1 MARSGLPILPAF
13 VNTSR
18 PRHLLMRILRDLLA
32 WPGRGLLMLA
42 LAATVP
48 FSHAAA
54 PMAKTQAPGYYR
66 LMVGELEVTALLDA
80 VDPWPEA
87 MDELFPSL
95 SAEQKASLRQHTHA
109 QPSQDFSTIAFLIN
123 TGKKLILIDAGGGK
137 SQPGYGQLFSNLKAA
152 GYAPE
157 QVDDIYITHM
167 HPDHVFGLVEGEQRA
182 FPNAV
187 VHADAHELPQWQAA
201 AAKGHKTAQA
211 IVAKLAPYIAAKRF
225 QPFDGDTRFSPEL
238 RAVARYGHTEGH
250 SFYIIESRGQQLQ
263 FWGDFVVNDKVQFE
277 LPDIAPP
284 GEKDAAQGIAM
295 RRQEYA
301 AAAGKAALIAG
312 AHFAFPGI
320 GRLRALG
327 PNYIWVPVDYA
338 SVPSTTTP

>member
-1 MARSGLPILPAF
+1 
-13 VNTSR
+13 
-18 PRHLLMRILRDLLA
+18 MRIFRDLCEHPRRALT
-32 WPGRGLLMLA
+32 MLA
-42 LAATVP
+42 LAAALP
-48 FSHAAA
+48 FASPLTHAAA
-54 PMAKTQAPGYYR
+54 PLAKTQAPGFYR

-87 MDELFPSL
+87 MDELFPAL
-95 SAEQKASLRQHTHA
+95 SAEQKNSLRQRTHA
-109 QPSQDFSTIAFLIN
+109 QPSNDFSTIAFLVN

-167 HPDHVFGLVEGEQRA
+167 HPDHVFGLLDGEQRA

-187 VHADAHELPQWQAA
+187 VHADAHELPQWQAG
-201 AAKGHKTAQA
+201 AAKGNKTAQA
-211 IVAKLAPYIAAKRF
+211 IVAKLAPYIAAKRY

-250 SFYIIESRGQQLQ
+250 SFYIIESRGQRLQ
-263 FWGDFVVNDKVQFE
+263 FWGDFVVNDKVQLE
-277 LPDIAPP
+277 LPDTAPP

-295 RRQEYA
+295 RQREYA
-301 AAAGKAALIAG
+301 ASARSGELIAG

-327 PNYIWVPVDYA
+327 SHYIWVPADYA
-338 SVPSTTTP
+338 ALPASTTASTSATP